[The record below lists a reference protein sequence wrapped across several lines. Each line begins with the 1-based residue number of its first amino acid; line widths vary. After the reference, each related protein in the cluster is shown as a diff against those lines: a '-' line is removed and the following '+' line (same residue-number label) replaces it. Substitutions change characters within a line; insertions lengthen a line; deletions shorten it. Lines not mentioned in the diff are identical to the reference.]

1 MEEMKQERERIER
14 EEEQEGEI
22 RRLEQMEYV

>member
-22 RRLEQMEYV
+22 RRLEQMECV

>member
-1 MEEMKQERERIER
+1 MKVERERIER
-14 EEEQEGEI
+14 EEEQEAEI